1 MRGQILLIGL
11 ALKYVVHVFGGWCS
25 RTYVDLSIIL
35 KCLLYNTTYGK
46 FFIFGRCSIIKPK
59 TKTQSYSE
67 FVDLYLLSK
76 ALYIAPIMY
85 NSNISIHPIVE
96 PNAPWLIP
104 QDESRESSLYL
115 LEQEE
120 KEYNSKL
127 RLIASQPASVPIG
140 FRASTSHN
148 GSNGGSSRSLNGSNH
163 GGVGSGLNSSMT
175 QGLSPIP
182 RYEGGIISRINA
194 AAGRSSSTH
203 RQHGI
208 GIGVASSS
216 SSSSS
221 SQYRRRSGSMRTYTP
236 RASPHYNYHAR
247 SSSFSS
253 TTMITNPVIASSIN
267 ETANTPH
274 NDETRRTS
282 SNYYGMTEP
291 SRIRRIG
298 SGIGNVRSHE
308 DDSDDV

>member
-1 MRGQILLIGL
+1 
-11 ALKYVVHVFGGWCS
+11 
-25 RTYVDLSIIL
+25 
-35 KCLLYNTTYGK
+35 
-46 FFIFGRCSIIKPK
+46 
-59 TKTQSYSE
+59 
-67 FVDLYLLSK
+67 
-76 ALYIAPIMY
+76 MY
-85 NSNISIHPIVE
+85 NSNNISIHPIVE

-120 KEYNSKL
+120 KEYNAKL

-216 SSSSS
+216 SSSS
-221 SQYRRRSGSMRTYTP
+221 QYRRRSGSMRTYTP

-253 TTMITNPVIASSIN
+253 TTMITNPVIASSMN